1 MNLAMSLFV
10 RLDATSMV
18 TANWRGV
25 STSMRESSFS
35 VPLGRM
41 LLCHHWL
48 EVSVAGLIGWVWT
61 SWAFALGGC
70 LISFPVDRLGAVLY
84 RLLYFFFAMP
94 TGCHKRACG
103 FQTAPLPVI
112 ASAGIRWVCLVTIS
126 PNPGPHQ
133 SSNDGER
140 RPKERKSQ
148 PVFVMRSK
156 SITRNTP
163 PLRDGDACELT
174 SRRTPLIKVKCR
186 LSAGGV
192 SVNTARDSV
201 SF

>member
-84 RLLYFFFAMP
+84 RLLYFFCHAYRLP
-94 TGCHKRACG
+94 QTG
-103 FQTAPLPVI
+103 L
-112 ASAGIRWVCLVTIS
+112 WIS
-126 PNPGPHQ
+126 N
-133 SSNDGER
+133 R
-140 RPKERKSQ
+140 TT
-148 PVFVMRSK
+148 
-156 SITRNTP
+156 TRNRKRWHS
-163 PLRDGDACELT
+163 L
-174 SRRTPLIKVKCR
+174 
-186 LSAGGV
+186 GV
-192 SVNTARDSV
+192 PGYDLAQFRAASTQ
-201 SF
+201 